1 MIFDTARFAS
11 PSLRA
16 SQRCTLET
24 QRRFSYEMLV
34 IFSVVGQSP
43 YHGGLVDSSTG
54 VLFMIGAHGHVHVGI
69 RPLGP
74 GTPGLRSVW
83 RAGARLA
90 LLIARQYSLQSINQF
105 ESNAI
110 DYR

>member
-1 MIFDTARFAS
+1 MFI
-11 PSLRA
+11 
-16 SQRCTLET
+16 
-24 QRRFSYEMLV
+24 
-34 IFSVVGQSP
+34 VGP
-43 YHGGLVDSSTG
+43 VHDRG
-54 VLFMIGAHGHVHVGI
+54 FGAHGHVHVGI

-105 ESNAI
+105 ESNAL